1 MNNAQMVRELALRL
15 GGTQKDVRLVLKTWA
30 AALLSILD
38 NDQSVTVPGL
48 GTFQVKIRKPRK
60 AYSPKTK
67 NTITVPAKRVVH
79 FSVSA
84 PLKRRVNTEA
94 SDEE

>member
-1 MNNAQMVRELALRL
+1 MNHAEMVRELASRL
-15 GGTQKDVRLVLKTWA
+15 GSTQKDVRRVLKAWSAT
-30 AALLSILD
+30 LLSILD

-48 GTFQVKIRKPRK
+48 GTFRVKTRQPRK
-60 AYSPKTK
+60 AYSPGEKKT
-67 NTITVPAKRVVH
+67 IRVPAKRVVH

-94 SDEE
+94 SDEG

>member
-1 MNNAQMVRELALRL
+1 MNNAELVRELASRL
-15 GGTQKDVRLVLKTWA
+15 GDTQKDIRGILKTWS

-48 GTFQVKIRKPRK
+48 GTFRVKIREPRK
-60 AYSPKTK
+60 AYSPKEK
-67 NTITVPAKRVVH
+67 KTITVPAKRVVH

-84 PLKRRVNTEA
+84 PLKRWVNTEA
-94 SDEE
+94 SDEK